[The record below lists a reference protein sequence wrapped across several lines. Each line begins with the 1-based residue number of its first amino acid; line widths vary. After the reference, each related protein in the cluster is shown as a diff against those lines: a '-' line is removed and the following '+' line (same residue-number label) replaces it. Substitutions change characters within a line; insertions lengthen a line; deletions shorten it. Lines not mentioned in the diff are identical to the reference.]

1 MNPPREMSSA
11 MRPDEMLPRVFLLK
25 AGSILRDQAGNILDA
40 RSSVTLIESEKERII
55 VDTGQE
61 GDGEVILKA
70 LADLGLEGSD
80 IDIIVNTHSHPDHC
94 ANNRLFS
101 RATKISPK
109 DGEEIA
115 PGVRALATTGHSPDS
130 ISVLVDAAIQQ
141 GDGTAPATRRVVISG
156 DALPTLGNFQKR
168 VPPAVHYDRALAVAS
183 MNKIIA
189 IADVVIPGHDRP
201 FSLRKGH
208 INQIIGPEEYS
219 LISHLTCSTGL

>member
-1 MNPPREMSSA
+1 MNPPREMNSA

-40 RSSVTLIESEKERII
+40 RSSVTLIKTERGWII
-55 VDTGQE
+55 VDTGQV
-61 GDGEVILKA
+61 GDEEEILKA

-101 RATKISPK
+101 RAMKMYPN

-115 PGVRALATTGHSPDS
+115 PGVRVLATPGHSPDS

-141 GDGTAPATRRVVISG
+141 GDGTTPATRRVVIAG

-183 MNKIIA
+183 MNKIIEM
-189 IADVVIPGHDRP
+189 ADMVIPGHDRP
-201 FSLRKGH
+201 FSVR
-208 INQIIGPEEYS
+208 EEMQNRVQ
-219 LISHLTCSTGL
+219 

>member
-1 MNPPREMSSA
+1 LNPPREMNSA

-25 AGSILRDQAGNILDA
+25 AGSIERDLAGIILDA
-40 RSSVTLIESEKERII
+40 RSSVTLIKTERGWII
-55 VDTGQE
+55 VDTGQV
-61 GDGEVILKA
+61 GDEEEILKA

-101 RATKISPK
+101 RAMKMYPN

-115 PGVRALATTGHSPDS
+115 PGVRVLATPGHSPDS

-141 GDGTAPATRRVVISG
+141 GDEMAPTSRRVVIAG

-189 IADVVIPGHDRP
+189 IADVVIPGHDQP
-201 FSLRKGH
+201 FSLREES
-208 INQIIGPEEYS
+208 PERFV
-219 LISHLTCSTGL
+219 GLMTASSR

>member
-25 AGSILRDQAGNILDA
+25 SGSIERDQAGNILDA
-40 RSSVTLIESEKERII
+40 RSSVTLIKTERGWII
-55 VDTGQE
+55 VDTGQV
-61 GDGEVILKA
+61 GDEEEILKA
-70 LADLGLEGSD
+70 LADLGLEKSD

-101 RATKISPK
+101 RAKTIYPK
-109 DGEEIA
+109 DGELIA
-115 PGVRALATTGHSPDS
+115 PGVRALATPGHSPDS
-130 ISVLVDAAIQQ
+130 ISVLVDSAIHPPR
-141 GDGTAPATRRVVISG
+141 GDGTAPATRIVVIAG
-156 DALPTLGNFQKR
+156 DALPTLGNFQKK

-201 FSLRKGH
+201 FSL
-208 INQIIGPEEYS
+208 QEESPERFV
-219 LISHLTCSTGL
+219 GLMTASSR

>member
-61 GDGEVILKA
+61 GDVEVILKA

-101 RATKISPK
+101 RAKTVYPK
-109 DGEEIA
+109 DGELIA
-115 PGVRALATTGHSPDS
+115 PGVRVLATPGHSPDS

-208 INQIIGPEEYS
+208 INQIIGPKEYS

>member
-1 MNPPREMSSA
+1 MNPPREMNSA

-25 AGSILRDQAGNILDA
+25 AGSIERDLAGIILDA
-40 RSSVTLIESEKERII
+40 RSSVTLIKTERGWII
-55 VDTGQE
+55 VDTGQV
-61 GDGEVILKA
+61 GDEEEILKA
-70 LADLGLEGSD
+70 LADLGLEKSD

-101 RATKISPK
+101 QAKTIYPK
-109 DGEEIA
+109 DGELIA
-115 PGVRALATTGHSPDS
+115 PGVRALVTPGHSPDS
-130 ISVLVDAAIQQ
+130 ISVVVDATIQQ
-141 GDGTAPATRRVVISG
+141 GDEMAPTSRRVVIAG

-201 FSLRKGH
+201 FAVR
-208 INQIIGPEEYS
+208 EEMQNRVQ
-219 LISHLTCSTGL
+219 

>member
-1 MNPPREMSSA
+1 
-11 MRPDEMLPRVFLLK
+11 MRPRVFLLK

-101 RATKISPK
+101 RAMKIYPQ
-109 DGEEIA
+109 DGEEIT
-115 PGVRALATTGHSPDS
+115 PGVWTLATPGHSPDS
-130 ISVLVDAAIQQ
+130 ISVVVDAAIQP
-141 GDGTAPATRRVVISG
+141 GDGMAPTSRRVVIAG
-156 DALPTLGNFQKR
+156 DALPTLGNYQKR

-183 MNKIIA
+183 MNKIIEM
-189 IADVVIPGHDRP
+189 ADIVIPGHDRP
-201 FSLRKGH
+201 FSL
-208 INQIIGPEEYS
+208 QEESPERFV
-219 LISHLTCSTGL
+219 GLMTASSR

>member
-101 RATKISPK
+101 RAKTVYPK
-109 DGEEIA
+109 DGELIA
-115 PGVRALATTGHSPDS
+115 PGVRVLATPGHSPDS

-208 INQIIGPEEYS
+208 INQIIGPKEYS

>member
-1 MNPPREMSSA
+1 

-25 AGSILRDQAGNILDA
+25 AGSIERDLAGIILDA
-40 RSSVTLIESEKERII
+40 RSSVTLIKTERGWII
-55 VDTGQE
+55 VDTGQV
-61 GDGEVILKA
+61 GDEEEILKA

-101 RATKISPK
+101 RAMKMYPN

-115 PGVRALATTGHSPDS
+115 PGVRALATPGHSPDS

-141 GDGTAPATRRVVISG
+141 GDGMVPATRRVVIAG

-168 VPPAVHYDRALAVAS
+168 VPPAVHYDRTLAVAS
-183 MNKIIA
+183 MNKIIEM
-189 IADVVIPGHDRP
+189 ADMVIPGHERP
-201 FSLRKGH
+201 FSVR
-208 INQIIGPEEYS
+208 EEMQNRVQ
-219 LISHLTCSTGL
+219 

>member
-1 MNPPREMSSA
+1 LNPPREMSSA

-25 AGSILRDQAGNILDA
+25 AGSIERDLAGIILDA
-40 RSSVTLIESEKERII
+40 RSSVTLIKTERGWII
-55 VDTGQE
+55 VDTGQV
-61 GDGEVILKA
+61 GDEEEILKA

-101 RATKISPK
+101 RAMKMYPN

-115 PGVRALATTGHSPDS
+115 PGVRVLATPGHSPDS

-141 GDGTAPATRRVVISG
+141 GDGMAPTSRRVVIAG

-183 MNKIIA
+183 MNKIIEM
-189 IADVVIPGHDRP
+189 ADIVIPGHDRP
-201 FSLRKGH
+201 FSLR
-208 INQIIGPEEYS
+208 E
-219 LISHLTCSTGL
+219 

>member
-1 MNPPREMSSA
+1 MSQA
-11 MRPDEMLPRVFLLK
+11 GLGRDDLDADDMRADKMRPRVFLLK

-40 RSSVTLIESEKERII
+40 RSSVTLIKTERGWII

-61 GDGEVILKA
+61 GDGEVILEA
-70 LADLGLEGSD
+70 LADLGLEKSD

-101 RATKISPK
+101 RATKIFPQ

-115 PGVRALATTGHSPDS
+115 PGVRALATPGHSPDS
-130 ISVLVDAAIQQ
+130 ISLVVDAAPHHIE
-141 GDGTAPATRRVVISG
+141 DEMATASGIVVIAG
-156 DALPTLGNFQKR
+156 DALPTLGNYQKR
-168 VPPAVHYDRALAVAS
+168 FPPALHYDRALAVAS

-201 FSLRKGH
+201 FAVR
-208 INQIIGPEEYS
+208 EEMQNRVQ
-219 LISHLTCSTGL
+219 

>member
-1 MNPPREMSSA
+1 MNPPREMNSA

-25 AGSILRDQAGNILDA
+25 AGSIERDLAGIILDA
-40 RSSVTLIESEKERII
+40 RSSVTLIKTERGWII
-55 VDTGQE
+55 VDTGQV
-61 GDGEVILKA
+61 GDEEEILKA

-101 RATKISPK
+101 RAMKMYPN

-115 PGVRALATTGHSPDS
+115 PGVRALATPGHSPDS

-141 GDGTAPATRRVVISG
+141 GDGTTPATRRVVIAG

-183 MNKIIA
+183 MNKIIEM
-189 IADVVIPGHDRP
+189 ADMVIPGHDRP
-201 FSLRKGH
+201 FSVR
-208 INQIIGPEEYS
+208 EEMQNRVQ
-219 LISHLTCSTGL
+219 

>member
-1 MNPPREMSSA
+1 

-25 AGSILRDQAGNILDA
+25 AGSIERDLAGIILDA
-40 RSSVTLIESEKERII
+40 RSSVTLIKTERGWII
-55 VDTGQE
+55 VDTGQV
-61 GDGEVILKA
+61 GDEEEILKA

-101 RATKISPK
+101 RAMKMYPN

-115 PGVRALATTGHSPDS
+115 PGVRVLATPGHSPDS

-141 GDGTAPATRRVVISG
+141 GDGMAPTSRRVVIAG

-183 MNKIIA
+183 MNKIIEM
-189 IADVVIPGHDRP
+189 ADIVIPGHDRP
-201 FSLRKGH
+201 FSLR
-208 INQIIGPEEYS
+208 E
-219 LISHLTCSTGL
+219 

>member
-1 MNPPREMSSA
+1 
-11 MRPDEMLPRVFLLK
+11 MLPRVFLLK
-25 AGSILRDQAGNILDA
+25 PGSILRDQGGNILDA
-40 RSSVTLIESEKERII
+40 RSSVTLIKTERGWII
-55 VDTGQE
+55 VDTGQV
-61 GDGEVILKA
+61 GDEEEILKA

-101 RATKISPK
+101 RAMKMYPN

-115 PGVRALATTGHSPDS
+115 PGVRALATPGHSPDS

-141 GDGTAPATRRVVISG
+141 GDGTTPATRRVVIAG

-183 MNKIIA
+183 MNKIIEM
-189 IADVVIPGHDRP
+189 ADMVIPGHDRP
-201 FSLRKGH
+201 FSVR
-208 INQIIGPEEYS
+208 EEMQNRVQ
-219 LISHLTCSTGL
+219 

>member
-1 MNPPREMSSA
+1 
-11 MRPDEMLPRVFLLK
+11 RVFLLK

-101 RATKISPK
+101 RAKTVYPK
-109 DGEEIA
+109 DGELIA
-115 PGVRALATTGHSPDS
+115 PGVRVLATPGHSPDS
-130 ISVLVDAAIQQ
+130 ISVLVDSAIHPPR
-141 GDGTAPATRRVVISG
+141 GDGTAPATRDRKSTRLNSSHVKSSY
-156 DALPTLGNFQKR
+156 
-168 VPPAVHYDRALAVAS
+168 AV
-183 MNKIIA
+183 
-189 IADVVIPGHDRP
+189 
-201 FSLRKGH
+201 F
-208 INQIIGPEEYS
+208 
-219 LISHLTCSTGL
+219 

>member
-1 MNPPREMSSA
+1 
-11 MRPDEMLPRVFLLK
+11 MLPRVFLLK
-25 AGSILRDQAGNILDA
+25 AGSIERDLAGIILDA
-40 RSSVTLIESEKERII
+40 RSSVTLIKTERGWII
-55 VDTGQE
+55 VDTGQV
-61 GDGEVILKA
+61 GDEEEILKA

-101 RATKISPK
+101 RAMKMYPN

-115 PGVRALATTGHSPDS
+115 PGVRVLATPGHSPDS

-141 GDGTAPATRRVVISG
+141 GDGTTPATRRVVIAG

-183 MNKIIA
+183 MNKIIEM
-189 IADVVIPGHDRP
+189 ADMVIPGHDRP
-201 FSLRKGH
+201 FSVR
-208 INQIIGPEEYS
+208 EEMQNRVQ
-219 LISHLTCSTGL
+219 